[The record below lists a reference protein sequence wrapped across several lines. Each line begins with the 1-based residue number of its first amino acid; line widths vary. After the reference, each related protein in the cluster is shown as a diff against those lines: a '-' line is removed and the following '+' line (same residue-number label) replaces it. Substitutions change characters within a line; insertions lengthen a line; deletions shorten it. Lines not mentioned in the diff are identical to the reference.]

1 MAAIDF
7 YANYLNKLLLIVKSI
22 IEQMAE
28 NDLKRQETR
37 VGSTNCS
44 QDHLGQIF
52 VKIVSRF
59 CIIDLH

>member
-28 NDLKRQETR
+28 NDLK
-37 VGSTNCS
+37 
-44 QDHLGQIF
+44 
-52 VKIVSRF
+52 
-59 CIIDLH
+59 